1 MDAPRYFAGDGLNSA
16 FGSDNIHGVPGFED
30 AKHDIVLAIMSW
42 VENGTAPD
50 TLVATKYKDDDATE
64 GVQRQRIN
72 SLPVSAC
79 CAVYRVWKLQLYCF
93 VRMSYGVALIRDPAT
108 NSSATVIVNPR

>member
-1 MDAPRYFAGDGLNSA
+1 MDAPWCFAGDGLNSA

-30 AKHDIVLAIMSW
+30 AKHDIVLAIMNW

-64 GVQRQRIN
+64 GVQRQRTLCPYPLVAQYIGSGN
-72 SLPVSAC
+72 CNCTA
-79 CAVYRVWKLQLYCF
+79 LY
-93 VRMSYGVALIRDPAT
+93 
-108 NSSATVIVNPR
+108 